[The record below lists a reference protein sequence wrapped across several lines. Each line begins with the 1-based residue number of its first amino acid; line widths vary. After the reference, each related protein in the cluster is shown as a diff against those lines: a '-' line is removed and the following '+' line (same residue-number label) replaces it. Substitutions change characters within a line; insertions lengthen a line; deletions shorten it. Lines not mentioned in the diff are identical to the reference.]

1 MFLDHNFN
9 GIIEELI
16 FIQMWFFEVI
26 QGLVNANDFSIF
38 ETGFKFVVMRRHI
51 DGADA
56 LEHQIGTFPAKMVQ
70 FVAEF
75 VSFSRTSMDPMVNGF
90 IIDFD
95 GAMKNLAMELEGL
108 RIWSWIYALGEGNDS
123 AK

>member
-1 MFLDHNFN
+1 
-9 GIIEELI
+9 
-16 FIQMWFFEVI
+16 
-26 QGLVNANDFSIF
+26 
-38 ETGFKFVVMRRHI
+38 MRRHI

-56 LEHQIGTFPAKMVQ
+56 LEKQIGTFPAKMVQ
-70 FVAEF
+70 FVAKF